1 MNLLILL
8 SCKQALQ
15 RMDDYIDR
23 EVAEYR
29 SGVAQLP
36 LVDAASTDGS
46 SMDGSSTDG
55 SSTDG
60 SSTDGSKEREAS
72 LREARWVRAHLALC
86 HACAQR
92 FAFEIQFT
100 LALREKL
107 DQLDSHLSESRGLG
121 QGQFGLHDSL
131 PSPDLAARIS
141 AAIRRPPG
149 QGAGHSSERGA

>member
-8 SCKQALQ
+8 SCRQALQ

-29 SGVAQLP
+29 SGGAQLQLV
-36 LVDAASTDGS
+36 LVDAA
-46 SMDGSSTDG
+46 
-55 SSTDG
+55 STDG

-121 QGQFGLHDSL
+121 QSQFGLHDSL

-149 QGAGHSSERGA
+149 QGAGHSSEGGA